1 MHLSVISRIIGFFSM
16 GFSITILIPL
26 LISVFYQ
33 DGETANFALCFAITF
48 GTGLIFWAP
57 TRKHKTELAT
67 RDGFVVVALF
77 WSFISLLASLPF
89 VFSQEMSLTDAL
101 FESVSAFT
109 TTGATVMVGL
119 DHLPHSLLFYRQQL
133 QWFGGMG
140 MIVLAVAILP
150 MIGIGGMQLYRAE
163 APGPFKEE
171 KLTPRLEQT
180 ARTLW
185 LLYVGITALNAFAYW
200 LAGMDGFDAISHAL
214 STVSTGGFS
223 THDASLGYFNSALIE
238 GIAVVFMLLGAIN
251 FSIHYL
257 ALRKRSLAPYWRN
270 MEVRVFLL
278 IVLSAIVLVTVMLYF
293 SQNYQD
299 LPPDL
304 RNATF
309 EVVSVI
315 TSTGFG
321 TVDFSAWPDFL
332 PVFLIFLSFIG
343 GCGGS
348 TAGGLKVL
356 RVILLVQMGYQEI
369 RRLIHPRAL
378 FSVRIDR
385 AVVSSRTIDA
395 VWGFFAMYIVSFATL
410 MLLMI
415 HNGLDQVSAFSAI
428 ATCMNNLGPGLG
440 EVASSFASVSDG
452 GKLVAVVAMLL
463 GRLEVFTILVLL
475 TPEFWRK

>member
-1 MHLSVISRIIGFFSM
+1 MHISIIARIIGFFSM
-16 GFSITILIPL
+16 GFSATILIPL
-26 LISVFYQ
+26 FISLIYS
-33 DGETANFALCFAITF
+33 DGETADFALCFALTF
-48 GTGLIFWAP
+48 GAGLLLWLP
-57 TRKHKTELAT
+57 TRGRQAELAT
-67 RDGFVVVALF
+67 RDGFIIVALF

-89 VFSQEMSLTDAL
+89 ILSQEMTLTDAL

-109 TTGATVMVGL
+109 TTGATVMTGL
-119 DHLPHSLLFYRQQL
+119 DEMPPSLLFYRQQL

-163 APGPFKEE
+163 APGPLKEE

-185 LLYVGITALNAFAYW
+185 LLYVGITVANAFAYW
-200 LAGMDGFDAISHAL
+200 LAGMSGFDAIAHAL

-223 THDASLGYFNSALIE
+223 THDASLGYYDSALIE

-251 FSIHYL
+251 FSIHYI
-257 ALRKRSLAPYWRN
+257 AFRNRSLKAYWRN
-270 MEVRVFLL
+270 TEVRTFLL
-278 IVLSAIVLVTVMLYF
+278 IVAGAILLVTLMLYF
-293 SQNYQD
+293 SPGYDD

-332 PVFLIFLSFIG
+332 PVFLIFISFIG

-356 RVILLVQMGYQEI
+356 RIILLVQMGYQEI
-369 RRLIHPRAL
+369 RRLIHPRGL

-385 AVVSSRTIDA
+385 TVVSSRTIDA
-395 VWGFFAMYIVSFATL
+395 VWGFFAMYIVSFGIL

-428 ATCMNNLGPGLG
+428 ATSMNNLGPGLG
-440 EVASSFASVSDG
+440 EVASNFVGVSDG
-452 GKLVAVVAMLL
+452 GKMVAVVAMLL

>member
-16 GFSITILIPL
+16 GFSATILIPL
-26 LISVFYQ
+26 LVSLIYQ
-33 DGETANFALCFAITF
+33 DGETDNFLLCFGITL
-48 GTGLIFWAP
+48 GAGLAFWLP
-57 TRKHKTELAT
+57 TRSQRTELAT
-67 RDGFVVVALF
+67 RDGFIIVALF

-89 VFSQEMSLTDAL
+89 VFSQHMPLTDAL

-109 TTGATVMVGL
+109 TTGATVMSGL
-119 DHLPHSLLFYRQQL
+119 DGMPRSLLFYRQQL

-163 APGPFKEE
+163 APGPLKEE

-185 LLYVGITALNAFAYW
+185 LLYVGITVANAFAYW
-200 LAGMDGFDAISHAL
+200 LAGMSGFDAIAHAF

-223 THDASLGYFNSALIE
+223 THDASLGYFGSPLIE
-238 GIAVVFMLLGAIN
+238 GIAVVFMMLGAIN
-251 FSIHYL
+251 FSIHYI
-257 ALRKRSLAPYWRN
+257 AFRNRDLRAYWRN
-270 MEVRVFLL
+270 TEVRTFLL
-278 IVLSAIVLVTVMLYF
+278 VVLAAITLVTLMLF
-293 SQNYQD
+293 SSKGYGAFG
-299 LPPDL
+299 PDL

-315 TSTGFG
+315 TSTGYG
-321 TVDFSAWPDFL
+321 TVDFSGWPDFL
-332 PVFLIFLSFIG
+332 PVFLIFISFIG

-348 TAGGLKVL
+348 TAGGLKVM
-356 RVILLVQMGYQEI
+356 RVILLVQMGYREI

-378 FSVRIDR
+378 FSVRIDNK
-385 AVVSSRTIDA
+385 VVSSRTIEA
-395 VWGFFAMYIVSFATL
+395 VWGFFAMYIVSFGIL
-410 MLLMI
+410 MLAMI
-415 HNGLDQVSAFSAI
+415 HSGLDQVSAFSAI

-440 EVASSFASVSDG
+440 QVTSSFASVSEG
-452 GKLVAVVAMLL
+452 GKLIAVVAMLL

>member
-16 GFSITILIPL
+16 GFSATILIPL
-26 LISVFYQ
+26 LISLFFQ
-33 DGETANFALCFAITF
+33 DGETANFALCFGVTLGA
-48 GTGLIFWAP
+48 GLFFWFP
-57 TRKHKTELAT
+57 TRRQKAELAT
-67 RDGFVVVALF
+67 RDGFIIVALF

-89 VFSQEMSLTDAL
+89 IFSQEMNLTDAL

-109 TTGATVMVGL
+109 TTGATVMSGL
-119 DHLPHSLLFYRQQL
+119 DQMPPSLLFYRQQL

-163 APGPFKEE
+163 APGPLKEE

-185 LLYVGITALNAFAYW
+185 LLYVGITVVNAFAYW
-200 LAGMDGFDAISHAL
+200 LAGMSGFDAVAHAL

-223 THDASLGYFNSALIE
+223 THDASLGYFNSTLIE
-238 GIAVVFMLLGAIN
+238 SIAVVFMLLGAIN
-251 FSIHYL
+251 FSIHYVAFRNQNL
-257 ALRKRSLAPYWRN
+257 KIYWQN
-270 MEVRVFLL
+270 TEVRVFLL
-278 IVLSAIVLVTVMLYF
+278 VVLSAIILVTLMLYF
-293 SQNYQD
+293 SEGYEQ

-332 PVFLIFLSFIG
+332 PVFLIFISFVG

-348 TAGGLKVL
+348 TAGGLKVM
-356 RVILLVQMGYQEI
+356 RVILLVQMGYREI

-378 FSVRIDR
+378 FSVHIGQTI
-385 AVVSSRTIDA
+385 VPSRTIEA
-395 VWGFFAMYIVSFATL
+395 VWGFFAMYIVSFGIL

-415 HNGLDQVSAFSAI
+415 HSGLDQVSAFSAI

-440 EVASSFASVSDG
+440 EVANSFSSVSEG

>member
-16 GFSITILIPL
+16 GFSVTILIPL
-26 LISVFYQ
+26 LISVLYQ
-33 DGETANFALCFAITF
+33 DGETADFALCFAITF
-48 GTGLIFWAP
+48 GTGLVFWAP
-57 TRKHKTELAT
+57 TRKHKAELAT

-89 VFSQEMSLTDAL
+89 IFSQEMSLTDAL

-163 APGPFKEE
+163 APGPLKEE
-171 KLTPRLEQT
+171 KLTPMLKQT

-185 LLYVGITALNAFAYW
+185 LIYVGITVANAFAYW
-200 LAGMDGFDAISHAL
+200 LAGMSGFDAIAHAL

-223 THDASLGYFNSALIE
+223 THDASLGYFDSAPIE
-238 GIAVVFMLLGAIN
+238 AIAVIFMLLGACN

-257 ALRKRSLAPYWRN
+257 AFRNHSLLAYWRN
-270 MEVRVFLL
+270 MEVRTFLL
-278 IVLSAIVLVTVMLYF
+278 VVLSAITLVTLMLYF
-293 SQNYQD
+293 SKGYD
-299 LPPDL
+299 ELPPDL

-315 TSTGFG
+315 TSTGYG

-332 PVFLIFLSFIG
+332 PVFLILISFIG

-348 TAGGLKVL
+348 TAGGLKVM
-356 RVILLVQMGYQEI
+356 RVILLVQMGYREI

-378 FSVRIDR
+378 FSVRIDNT
-385 AVVSSRTIDA
+385 VVSSRTIEA
-395 VWGFFAMYIVSFATL
+395 VWGFFAMYIVSFGIL

-428 ATCMNNLGPGLG
+428 ATCMNNMGPGLG
-440 EVASSFASVSDG
+440 QVASNFASVSEG
-452 GKLVAVVAMLL
+452 GKLIAVVAMLL

>member
-1 MHLSVISRIIGFFSM
+1 MHLSVISQIIGFFSM
-16 GFSITILIPL
+16 GFSATILIPL
-26 LISVFYQ
+26 LISMIYQ
-33 DGETANFALCFAITF
+33 DGETGNFLLCFAVTL
-48 GTGLIFWAP
+48 GAGLVFWLP
-57 TRKHKTELAT
+57 TRSRKPELAT
-67 RDGFVVVALF
+67 RDGFIIVALF

-89 VFSQEMSLTDAL
+89 IFSQEMSLTDAL

-109 TTGATVMVGL
+109 TTGATVMSGL
-119 DHLPHSLLFYRQQL
+119 DELPRSLLFYRQQL

-163 APGPFKEE
+163 APGPLKEE

-185 LLYVGITALNAFAYW
+185 LLYFGITVVNAFAYW
-200 LAGMDGFDAISHAL
+200 LAGMSGFDAIAHAL

-223 THDASLGYFNSALIE
+223 THDASLGYFNSSLVE
-238 GIAVVFMLLGAIN
+238 GIAVVFMLMGAIN
-251 FSIHYL
+251 FSIHYV
-257 ALRKRSLAPYWRN
+257 AFRSRSPAPYWRN
-270 MEVRVFLL
+270 TEVRVFLL
-278 IVLSAIVLVTVMLYF
+278 IVLAAIVLVTLMLYF
-293 SQNYQD
+293 SEGYEQP
-299 LPPDL
+299 PPDL

-332 PVFLIFLSFIG
+332 PVFLIFISFIG

-348 TAGGLKVL
+348 TAGGLKVM
-356 RVILLVQMGYQEI
+356 RVILLVQMGYREI

-378 FSVRIDR
+378 FSVRIDNT
-385 AVVSSRTIDA
+385 VVSSRTIEA
-395 VWGFFAMYIVSFATL
+395 VWGFFAMYIVSFGIL

-440 EVASSFASVSDG
+440 EVASSFSSVSDG

>member
-16 GFSITILIPL
+16 GFSVTILIPL
-26 LISVFYQ
+26 LISMIYQ
-33 DGETANFALCFAITF
+33 DGETADFALCFAITF
-48 GTGLIFWAP
+48 GTGLLFWLP
-57 TRKHKTELAT
+57 TRKHKAELAT

-89 VFSQEMSLTDAL
+89 IFSQEMSLTDAL

-109 TTGATVMVGL
+109 TTGATVMIGL
-119 DHLPHSLLFYRQQL
+119 DGLPKSLLFYRQQL

-150 MIGIGGMQLYRAE
+150 LIGIGGMQLYRAE
-163 APGPFKEE
+163 APGPLKEE
-171 KLTPRLEQT
+171 KLTPRLKQT

-185 LLYVGITALNAFAYW
+185 LLYVGITLANAFAYW
-200 LAGMDGFDAISHAL
+200 MAGMSGFDAVAHAL
-214 STVSTGGFS
+214 TTVSTGGFS
-223 THDASLGYFNSALIE
+223 THDASLGYFDSAPIE
-238 GIAVVFMLLGAIN
+238 AIAVIFMLLGATN

-257 ALRKRSLAPYWRN
+257 AFRDQSLLAYWRN
-270 MEVRVFLL
+270 MEVRTFLL
-278 IVLSAIVLVTVMLYF
+278 VVLSAIILVTLVLYF
-293 SQNYQD
+293 GEGYD
-299 LPPDL
+299 RLPPDL

-315 TSTGFG
+315 TSTGYG

-332 PVFLIFLSFIG
+332 PVFLIFTSFIG

-348 TAGGLKVL
+348 TAGGLKVM
-356 RVILLVQMGYQEI
+356 RVILLVQMGYREI

-378 FSVRIDR
+378 FSVRIDNV
-385 AVVSSRTIDA
+385 VVSSRTIEA
-395 VWGFFAMYIVSFATL
+395 VWGFFAMYIVSFGIL

-428 ATCMNNLGPGLG
+428 ATCMNNMGPGLG
-440 EVASSFASVSDG
+440 EVASNFSSVSEG
-452 GKLVAVVAMLL
+452 GKLIAVVAMLL

>member
-16 GFSITILIPL
+16 GFSVTILIPL
-26 LISVFYQ
+26 LISVLYQ
-33 DGETANFALCFAITF
+33 DGETADFALCFAITF
-48 GTGLIFWAP
+48 GTGLVFWAP
-57 TRKHKTELAT
+57 TRKHKAELAT

-257 ALRKRSLAPYWRN
+257 AFRNRSLAPYWHN

-356 RVILLVQMGYQEI
+356 RVILLVQMGYREI

-378 FSVRIDR
+378 FSVRIDNT
-385 AVVSSRTIDA
+385 VVSSRTIEA
-395 VWGFFAMYIVSFATL
+395 VWGFFAVYVVSFGTL